1 MDVHFL
7 IILKYRSAGQLGVS
21 QVDKK
26 VVAFFINIGQYV
38 FSIITSV
45 LQKGVN

>member
-21 QVDKK
+21 WVDKK
-26 VVAFFINIGQYV
+26 VVAFFINNGQYD
-38 FSIITSV
+38 FSIIITV
-45 LQKGVN
+45 LQNGVN